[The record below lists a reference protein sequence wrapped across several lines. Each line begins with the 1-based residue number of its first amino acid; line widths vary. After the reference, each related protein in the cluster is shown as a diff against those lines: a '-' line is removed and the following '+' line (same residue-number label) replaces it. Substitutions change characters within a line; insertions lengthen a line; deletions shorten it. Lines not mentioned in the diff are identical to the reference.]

1 MSGSL
6 LSFQMTIDDTR
17 ILRRILSYT
26 SSVLLICRGPYLTM
40 SESMAVFLSIRRTLS
55 LETIN
60 DTVTHSLGSSGD
72 GGVTAT
78 AYLSAQD
85 LS

>member
-1 MSGSL
+1 
-6 LSFQMTIDDTR
+6 MTVDDIR
-17 ILRRILSYT
+17 ILPRILSYT
-26 SSVLLICRGPYLTM
+26 SSVLLICRVPYLTM
-40 SESMAVFLSIRRTLS
+40 SERMAVLLSIRRALS

-60 DTVTHSLGSSGD
+60 DTVTHSLCSSGD

-78 AYLSAQD
+78 ACLSARD